1 MLRNARLSLPNS
13 QGIFCCHSLHVLC
26 LRLGLLTVL
35 LFTFA
40 AANAEVYSIR
50 NSGEVIQLE
59 PFLEYLPGHENG
71 RLSLEEVSKKAFVP
85 RSGFSGKTVSHQPY
99 WLKIQLRNDLPN
111 GAEKV
116 EWVLHFSLIPTA
128 ISYFATNDNAPL
140 QTGKSGYFLPVSER
154 SFKPVLKGNLG
165 KLLLPPGQ
173 VVTLFIKM
181 ESSRQGMGPDFK
193 VNLSHTDTF
202 YSQLKTRKQ
211 WNGLFVGFM
220 VLMLIYNLFLFM
232 LAKDRA
238 FLYYSTYLFGLIF
251 FTVYNTGDLADWL
264 YKFAMAEN
272 PEHIQYLKTSVY
284 LTIIANLGFLRYF
297 LDLRNLLPK
306 WDRACQW
313 LMIGAVLFF
322 VMDVV
327 TMVNTNFNYD
337 SADVFTVGFSA
348 IFLVLIFS
356 LPFPLSKTSDKKRY
370 FVIGGILAMGLGI
383 LSVII
388 FRLQT
393 VDFSTLL
400 FRAGI
405 MVEVIF
411 FSLGLAYRQMESD
424 REKQQAAFALERSQ
438 LLRVQQE
445 KEAKRLEDLDDAK
458 NKLYTNI
465 AHELRTP
472 LTVIMGMTEELA
484 TNSQQLAVSE
494 QEKDMMEKEL
504 NLIKRNSHSLLQ
516 HVNQLL
522 DLSKLDAGMLKLNN
536 EQGDIINYLTY
547 LTESFH
553 TMAQEKNL
561 RLTFYSEISELVMDF
576 DAEKMQHV
584 VYNLLSNAIKFT
596 EAGGKVVLH
605 VTQTNRDNQ
614 PFLQVKV
621 QDSGGGI
628 PAGQLKNIFNR
639 FFQVNNS
646 NTLRSEGTG
655 IGLALT
661 KELVELMGG
670 SIDVESTLGKG
681 STFNLLLP
689 IGLVAN
695 TATSPS
701 SHTFAP
707 EPLPHLPSHQQAA
720 VYATPESSDGEKPVL
735 LLIEDNADVVV
746 YLTGLLGTDYEVHT
760 APNGLLGIERALDL
774 IPDLIVSD
782 VMMPEKDGYEVC
794 ETLKKDERTSHVPII
809 LLTARAVEADRITGL
824 RMGADA
830 YLMKPFNKEELF
842 VRLENL
848 LELRRELQQR
858 YAGDGFPKSEKPEK
872 QAAEPTIEDRFLQK
886 LKTVVL
892 ENLDNSEFDTEKLS
906 QAVHLSPS
914 QLYRKLKAL
923 TDDTPHSFIQKIRLH
938 QAYDMLTSTDKLI
951 ADIAYSVGFNDP
963 NYFSRAFSK
972 EFGESPSFYRK

>member
-1 MLRNARLSLPNS
+1 MHRL
-13 QGIFCCHSLHVLC
+13 CR
-26 LRLGLLTVL
+26 RLGLLTAL
-35 LFTFA
+35 LFAFA
-40 AANAEVYSIR
+40 GANAGVYSIQ
-50 NSGEVIQLE
+50 NSGEVIELE
-59 PFLEYLPGHENG
+59 PYLEYLPGDENG
-71 RLSLEEVSKKAFVP
+71 RLSLEEVSKKTFVP
-85 RSGFSGKTVSHQPY
+85 LSGFSGKTVSDQPY
-99 WLKIQLRNDLPN
+99 WLKVQLRNDLPN
-111 GAEKV
+111 GGEKV

-128 ISYFATNDNAPL
+128 ISYFATNDIIPL
-140 QTGKSGYFLPVSER
+140 QSGKSGFFLPISER
-154 SFKPVLKGNLG
+154 SFKPVLKGNFG

-181 ESSRQGMGPDFK
+181 ESSRKGMGPVFQ
-193 VNLSHTDTF
+193 VNLSHVDTF
-202 YSQLKTRKQ
+202 YSHLKSRKQ
-211 WNGLFVGFM
+211 RNGLFVGFM
-220 VLMLIYNLFLFM
+220 LLMLIYNLFLFM

-238 FLYYSTYLFGLIF
+238 FLYYSAYLFGLTF
-251 FTVYNTGDLADWL
+251 FTIYNSGDLADWL
-264 YKFAMAEN
+264 ADYFFDER

-284 LTIIANLGFLRYF
+284 FTIVANLGFLRYF
-297 LDLRNLLPK
+297 LNLRKLLPK
-306 WDRACQW
+306 WDRVCKW
-313 LMIGAVLFF
+313 LMISAALFF

-327 TMVNTNFNYD
+327 TMANTNFNYD

-388 FRLQT
+388 FRYQT
-393 VDFSTLL
+393 VDFSTFL

-405 MVEVIF
+405 IVEVIF
-411 FSLGLAYRQMESD
+411 FSLGLAFRQIESD

-438 LLRVQQE
+438 LLREQHE
-445 KEAKRLEDLDDAK
+445 KEAKRLEEMDEAK
-458 NKLYTNI
+458 NKLYANI
-465 AHELRTP
+465 THELRTP
-472 LTVIMGMTEELA
+472 LTVIMGMTDELA
-484 TNSQQLAVSE
+484 TNSQQLAVSK
-494 QEKDMMEKEL
+494 QEKDTIEKEL
-504 NLIKRNSHSLLQ
+504 DLIKRNSHSLLQ

-522 DLSKLDAGMLKLNN
+522 DLSKLDAGMLNLHN

-553 TMAQEKNL
+553 SMAHEKNL
-561 RLTFYSEISELVMDF
+561 RLMFYSEISELVMDF
-576 DAEKMQHV
+576 DAEKIQHV
-584 VYNLLSNAIKFT
+584 VYNLLSNAMKFT

-614 PFLQVKV
+614 PFLQLKV
-621 QDSGGGI
+621 QDTGVGI
-628 PAGQLKNIFNR
+628 PAGQLNNIFDR
-639 FFQVNNS
+639 FFQVDNS
-646 NTLRSEGTG
+646 NTLKNEGTG

-670 SIDVESTLGKG
+670 SITVESALGKG
-681 STFNLLLP
+681 STFILLLP
-689 IGLVAN
+689 IRLAAN

-701 SHTFAP
+701 YRTLAP
-707 EPLPHLPSHQQAA
+707 ESLPHLPSHQQVS
-720 VYATPESSDGEKPVL
+720 VYATPESSNGERPVL

-746 YLTGLLGTDYEVHT
+746 YLTGLLGADYEVHT
-760 APNGLLGIERALDL
+760 APDGLLGIERALDL

-794 ETLKKDERTSHVPII
+794 ETLKKDERTSHIPII
-809 LLTARAVEADRITGL
+809 LLTARTEESDRIMGL

-830 YLMKPFNKEELF
+830 YLIKPFNKEELF

-848 LELRRELQQR
+848 LELRQELQQR
-858 YAGDGFPKSEKPEK
+858 YAGDGFSKSEKPET
-872 QAAEPTIEDRFLQK
+872 QAAETTIEDRFLQK

-892 ENLDNSEFDTEKLS
+892 ENLDDSEFDTEKLS

-914 QLYRKLKAL
+914 QLYRKIKAL